1 MKKIVTLLLIPIF
14 SVAQTYDVLFIGNS
28 YIYYNDLPIML
39 DNLANSLGDDINFE
53 QSTPGG
59 ETLEGHSTSPLTI
72 NKINQSNWDYVILQ
86 GQSQRSA
93 LSPAYVSTNVTP
105 FAQQLVNLI
114 ESNSSCS
121 EPLFFMTWGRKN
133 GDQSYCAFY
142 PPVCTF
148 DGMQSRLRDS
158 YLNYGFNNSAA
169 ISPVGIAWERV
180 MNQNSNI
187 NLYRSDNS
195 HPSERGTYL
204 TACTFYATIFKKSP
218 IGASFKPSGMNQST
232 ATFLQTIAHKVVL
245 DSLATWNIFNADF
258 NYTIVNTASPTIYF
272 NNLSSNYENLIWSFG
287 DGTTSTT
294 NNPTH
299 QYSSPGNY
307 TVTLTIYTNSGCLI
321 DSVSQNIDIIF
332 TNVNEIRQNQELIIE
347 SDLLGRKNKNSKI
360 VLKLDEKGIK
370 TKKIQLKD

>member
-1 MKKIVTLLLIPIF
+1 MKKIITLLLIPIF

-59 ETLEGHSTSPLTI
+59 ETLEGHSNSPLTI

-114 ESNSSCS
+114 ESSSSCS

-158 YLNYGFNNSAA
+158 YLNYGFNNSAT
-169 ISPVGIAWERV
+169 ISPVGIAWKRV

-195 HPSERGTYL
+195 HPSQRGTYL

-218 IGASFKPSGMNQST
+218 IGASFKPSAMNQST
-232 ATFLQTIAHKVVL
+232 ATFLQTIAHQVVL

-332 TNVNEIRQNQELIIE
+332 TNVNEIHQNQELIIE

-360 VLKLDEKGIK
+360 VLRLDEKGIK

>member
-1 MKKIVTLLLIPIF
+1 
-14 SVAQTYDVLFIGNS
+14 
-28 YIYYNDLPIML
+28 
-39 DNLANSLGDDINFE
+39 
-53 QSTPGG
+53 
-59 ETLEGHSTSPLTI
+59 
-72 NKINQSNWDYVILQ
+72 
-86 GQSQRSA
+86 
-93 LSPAYVSTNVTP
+93 
-105 FAQQLVNLI
+105 
-114 ESNSSCS
+114 
-121 EPLFFMTWGRKN
+121 
-133 GDQSYCAFY
+133 
-142 PPVCTF
+142 
-148 DGMQSRLRDS
+148 
-158 YLNYGFNNSAA
+158 
-169 ISPVGIAWERV
+169 
-180 MNQNSNI
+180 
-187 NLYRSDNS
+187 
-195 HPSERGTYL
+195 
-204 TACTFYATIFKKSP
+204 
-218 IGASFKPSGMNQST
+218 MNQST

-294 NNPTH
+294 NSPTH

-360 VLKLDEKGIK
+360 VFKLDEKGIK

>member
-1 MKKIVTLLLIPIF
+1 MKKILILLLIPFF
-14 SVAQTYDVLFIGNS
+14 SLSQSYDVLFIGNS

-39 DNLANSLGDDINFE
+39 DDLANSLGDDINFE

-59 ETLEGHSTSPLTI
+59 ETLEGHSTYPLTI
-72 NKINQSNWDYVILQ
+72 NKINQTNWDYVILQ

-105 FAQQLVNLI
+105 FAQQLVNMI

-121 EPLFFMTWGRKN
+121 EPIFFMTWGRKY

-148 DGMQSRLRDS
+148 DGMQARLRDS
-158 YLNYGFNNSAA
+158 YLNYGFNNSAT
-169 ISPVGIAWERV
+169 ISPVGIAWKRA
-180 MNQNSNI
+180 MNQNSTI
-187 NLYRSDNS
+187 NLYRNDNS

-218 IGASFKPSGMNQST
+218 IGASFKPAGMSQSD
-232 ATFLQTIAHKVVL
+232 ATFLQTIAHEVVL

-258 NYTIVNTASPTIYF
+258 EYTIVNTASPTIYF
-272 NNLSSNYENLIWSFG
+272 NNLSSNYENLVWSFG
-287 DGTTSTT
+287 DGTTSTSI
-294 NNPTH
+294 NPTH

-321 DSVSQNIDIIF
+321 DSISQNIDIIF
-332 TNVNEIRQNQELIIE
+332 TNINEIHQNQEVLIE
-347 SDLLGRKNKNSKI
+347 SDILGRKNTNSKI
-360 VLKLDEKGIK
+360 ILMLDEKGIK

>member
-53 QSTPGG
+53 QSTIGG
-59 ETLEGHSTSPLTI
+59 ETLEGHSTSPFTI

-93 LSPAYVSTNVTP
+93 LSPSYVATNVTP

-114 ESNSSCS
+114 ETNNVCS

-158 YLNYGFNNSAA
+158 YLNYGLNNSAT
-169 ISPVGIAWERV
+169 ISPVGIAWKRV
-180 MNQNSNI
+180 MDQNSNI
-187 NLYRSDNS
+187 NLYRNDNS

-258 NYTIVNTASPTIYF
+258 NYTIVNTASPTINF
-272 NNLSSNYENLIWSFG
+272 NNLSSNYENLTWNFG
-287 DGTTSTT
+287 DGTTSTA

-307 TVTLTIYTNSGCLI
+307 TVTLTVYSNSGCLI
-321 DSVSQNIDIIF
+321 DSISQNIDIVF
-332 TNVNEIRQNQELIIE
+332 TDVNEIRQNQELIIE

-360 VLKLDEKGIK
+360 ILMLNEKGVE
-370 TKKIQLKD
+370 TKKIQLID

>member
-1 MKKIVTLLLIPIF
+1 MKKIITLLLIPIF

-59 ETLEGHSTSPLTI
+59 ETLEGHSNSPLTI

-114 ESNSSCS
+114 ESSSSCS

-158 YLNYGFNNSAA
+158 YLNYGFNNSAT
-169 ISPVGIAWERV
+169 ISPVGIAWKRV

-195 HPSERGTYL
+195 HPSQRGTYL

-218 IGASFKPSGMNQST
+218 IGASFKPSAMNQST
-232 ATFLQTIAHKVVL
+232 ATFLQTIAHQVVL

-258 NYTIVNTASPTIYF
+258 EYTIVNTASPTIYF
-272 NNLSSNYENLIWSFG
+272 NNLSSNYENLVWSFG
-287 DGTTSTT
+287 DGTTSTSI
-294 NNPTH
+294 NPTH
-299 QYSSPGNY
+299 QYSSPGNF

-321 DSVSQNIDIIF
+321 DSISQNIDIIF
-332 TNVNEIRQNQELIIE
+332 TNVNEINQNQEVIIE

-360 VLKLDEKGIK
+360 KLMLDKKGIK